1 MKSMNPIRLAA
12 VMVMAAMAVA
22 GCKKQPAASGEQ
34 ENPGGQPEEKPK
46 VESFVVPE
54 DVYMYEGEVYRL
66 KYRTVPKNADLT
78 GVSYHLEFPHM
89 ADLEGHE
96 GYVDIS
102 GLMTGTTKLY
112 IECDVEDA
120 YTYLNLHI
128 LDPLE
133 RLHVWTPA
141 DDGTEKTLEDNT
153 DCVYGWLGKKDGYAA
168 ICMDLTAGDA
178 FNAEKFTVEVT
189 MGHFEVVKELSED
202 GTQVVFKLMKTLS
215 FGKDEIV
222 FVYDDERIKQPYI
235 FACCVTSEPEAG
247 IDADFSMTYRVD
259 KVNETVRP
267 GDTIYLQAGTSGI
280 MYAKGSL
287 ALNWTSADGDILK
300 VTPAEGKG
308 DKYWATVVE
317 FKAGDTP
324 GSTSLTLRDQKGK
337 EITLPVVVSE

>member
-54 DVYMYEGEVYRL
+54 EVYMYEGEVYRL
-66 KYRTVPKNADLT
+66 EYRTVPKNADLT
-78 GVSYHLEFPHM
+78 GVNYHLEFPHM
-89 ADLEGHE
+89 AELDGHE
-96 GYVDIS
+96 GYVDIL

-120 YTYLNLHI
+120 DTYLNLNI
-128 LDPLE
+128 LDPSE

-141 DDGTEKTLEDNT
+141 DDGTERTLEQNA

-178 FNAEKFTVEVT
+178 FDAEKFTVDVA
-189 MGHFEVVKELSED
+189 MGNFEVVKELSED
-202 GTQVVFKLMKTLS
+202 GTQVVFSLMKTLS

-222 FVYDDERIKQPYI
+222 FEYDDERIKQPYV
-235 FACCVTSEPEAG
+235 FACCVTSEPGPG

-259 KVNETVRP
+259 KNNETVRS

-287 ALNWTSADGDILK
+287 ALNWTCADGDILK

-308 DKYWATVVE
+308 DKYWASVVE
-317 FKAGDTP
+317 FKAGDTL
-324 GSTSLTLRDQKGK
+324 GSTSLTLRDQKGQ
-337 EITLPVVVSE
+337 EITLPVEISE

>member
-34 ENPGGQPEEKPK
+34 EDPVGRPK
-46 VESFVVPE
+46 VEKFVVPE

-66 KYRTVPKNADLT
+66 EYRTVSKNADLT
-78 GVSYHLEFPHM
+78 GVTYHLEFTHM
-89 ADLEGHE
+89 AELDGHE
-96 GYVDIS
+96 GYVDIH
-102 GLMTGTTKLY
+102 GLMTGETKLY

-141 DDGTEKTLEDNT
+141 DDGTERTLEQNT

-178 FNAEKFTVEVT
+178 FDAEKFMVDVA
-189 MGHFEVVKELSED
+189 MGNFEVVKELSED
-202 GTQVVFKLMKTLS
+202 GTQVVFKLMKTMS

-222 FVYDDERIKQPYI
+222 FQYKDERIKQYYL
-235 FACCVTSEPEAG
+235 FVCCVTSAPGAG
-247 IDADFSMTYRVD
+247 IDADFSLTYRVD
-259 KVNETVRP
+259 KVNKTVGP

-287 ALNWTSADGDILK
+287 ALNWTCADGDILK

-324 GSTSLTLRDQKGK
+324 GSTSLTLRDQKGQ
-337 EITLPVVVSE
+337 EITLPVEISE

>member
-12 VMVMAAMAVA
+12 VMIMAATFMG
-22 GCKKQPAASGEQ
+22 GCKKQPAASGE
-34 ENPGGQPEEKPK
+34 EESPGGQPEEKPK

-66 KYRTVPKNADLT
+66 EYRTVPKNADLT
-78 GVSYHLEFPHM
+78 GVTYHLEFPHM
-89 ADLEGHE
+89 AELDGHE
-96 GYVDIS
+96 GYVDIL
-102 GLMTGTTKLY
+102 GLMTGPTKLY

-120 YTYLNLHI
+120 DTYLNLNI

-133 RLHVWTPA
+133 RLHVWTPG
-141 DDGTEKTLEDNT
+141 DDGTERTLEQNAE
-153 DCVYGWLGKKDGYAA
+153 CVYGWLGKKDGYAA

-178 FNAEKFTVEVT
+178 FDAEKFTVDVT

-222 FVYDDERIKQPYI
+222 FEYDDERIEQPYI
-235 FACCVTSEPEAG
+235 FVFCVTSEPGAG
-247 IDADFSMTYRVD
+247 IDADFSLTYRVD
-259 KVNETVRP
+259 KVNDTVRS

-287 ALNWTSADGDILK
+287 ALNWTSADESILK

-308 DKYWATVVE
+308 DKYWASVVE

-324 GSTSLTLRDQKGK
+324 GSTSLTLRDQKGN
-337 EITLPVVVSE
+337 EVILPVEISE